1 MGTDSDVARRAE
13 GGNVDPE
20 EIRRFDQVG
29 DAWWD
34 PGGPQAGLHDI
45 NPLRLDYLR
54 RQLAAD
60 PQGEDPQNEDQPAAA
75 LQGVQALD
83 VGCGGGLLSEAMA
96 EAGAQ
101 VLGIDMSATALEAA
115 RKHAERTGSGASYR
129 QASSGELLDDGSQ
142 GQWQLVT
149 CMEVLEHVPQPRE
162 LVQDCARLAAPGAT
176 LVFSTINRTPKA
188 FALAIVAA
196 EYLLG
201 LIPRGTHSYRQLI
214 RPEELAEWCRAA
226 DLQVAEIRGMRYNP
240 LTSVARLDDDCSIN
254 YFLSARKPQ

>member
-54 RQLAAD
+54 RQLAGD
-60 PQGEDPQNEDQPAAA
+60 ESLDQEDLVAAA
-75 LQGVQALD
+75 LQGVQTLD

-115 RKHAERTGSGASYR
+115 RKHAEQTGSGASYR
-129 QASSGELLDDGSQ
+129 QASSGELLDEGKEA
-142 GQWQLVT
+142 QWQLVT
-149 CMEVLEHVPQPRE
+149 CMEVLEHVPQPQE

-176 LVFSTINRTPKA
+176 LVFSTINRTPVA

-226 DLQVAEIRGMRYNP
+226 GLQVAEIRGMRYNP
-240 LTSVARLDDDCSIN
+240 LTSAARLHEDCSIN
-254 YFLSARKPQ
+254 YFLSARKPE